1 MKGTPEVTEVAFLQL
16 SVDHN
21 PEELRDILLRTQHIQ
36 AQWISQHQPKLL
48 EGKPYGHTT
57 EVWIGEHERPYL
69 LLTAPWES
77 VDAHNQWI
85 QSQENMSLMQ
95 ELKGFISQNR
105 DSVVLY
111 HLTPAGGNNDFR
123 GDILAR
129 GPVKLWKISVKPE
142 FKAKLEEEYRII
154 ETQSSTEPNQ
164 RMWAGWR
171 VEKEGP
177 EDMVIL
183 ASPGFEEV
191 IESGIAVKF
200 EDAQVS
206 RFGYRPFM
214 H

>member
-1 MKGTPEVTEVAFLQL
+1 MKGTSEVAEVAFLQL

-21 PEELRDILLRTQHIQ
+21 PEELGEILQRTQQIQ

-48 EGKPYGHTT
+48 EGKPYHHTT

-95 ELKGFISQNR
+95 ELKGFISQDK

-129 GPVKLWKISVKPE
+129 GPVKLWKISVTPE
-142 FKAKLEEEYRII
+142 CKAKLEEEYRII
-154 ETQSSTEPNQ
+154 EAQSSTEPNQ

-171 VEKEGP
+171 VEKEDT

-206 RFGYRPFM
+206 RLGHRPFM

>member
-1 MKGTPEVTEVAFLQL
+1 MTGASEVAEVAFLQL
-16 SVDHN
+16 SVDYD
-21 PEELRDILLRTQHIQ
+21 PEELRDILQKTQQIQ
-36 AQWISQHQPKLL
+36 AQWIRLHQPKLL
-48 EGKPYGHTT
+48 EGKPYNHTT
-57 EVWIGEHERPYL
+57 EIWIGEHEKPYM

-95 ELKGFISQNR
+95 KLKGFISQDK

-129 GPVKLWKISVKPE
+129 GPVKLWKITVKPE
-142 FKAKLEEEYRII
+142 CKAKLEEEYRAI
-154 ETQSSTEPNQ
+154 ESQSSTEPNQ
-164 RMWAGWR
+164 RMWAGWKI
-171 VEKEGP
+171 EKEGT

-191 IESGIAVKF
+191 VESGIAVKF

-206 RFGYRPFM
+206 RFEHKPFI